1 MHVIEIP
8 DAKITKYVPSDL
20 SECTS
25 KQYIDICGLIFLYQ
39 TQQITHEDFKVQAV
53 YKLLDI
59 KPSDAVLTEEEDLQ
73 KWVNIVAISNLLDSF
88 FEENQDGQK
97 VIKQYYIH
105 NPVPKISLFKTY
117 FGPADQFKNI
127 TFWEYTDA
135 LRLFHDFSYS
145 GDIELLYLIAAI
157 FYRPAKPFHFITK
170 NFNNY
175 NGDIRVD
182 YNPHKIEA
190 RAKQFKNLPIGFIYG
205 VYFLFASYQKFISTN
220 KIVWGGK
227 EIDLSIIFTS
237 DEKQEKLTEH
247 ESIGM
252 DSVMFSMVQSG
263 VFGNKKETMQTNNWE
278 LLVRMYDL
286 RVQDL
291 EKIKLQEKHDKSA
304 NT

>member
-1 MHVIEIP
+1 MHTIEIP
-8 DAKITKYVPSDL
+8 EAGIIRYLPSDL

-25 KQYIDICGLIFLYQ
+25 KQYIDICGLIFMYQ
-39 TQQITHEDFKVQAV
+39 TEQITHQEFKIQAV
-53 YKLLDI
+53 YKLLDMKQSNI
-59 KPSDAVLTEEEDLQ
+59 DLTEDDDVQ
-73 KWVNIVAISNLLDSF
+73 KWVNILAISNLLDSF
-88 FEENQDGQK
+88 FEENEQGQK

-105 NPVPKISLFKTY
+105 NPVPKISLFRTY
-117 FGPADQFKNI
+117 HGPSDEFKNL

-135 LRLFHDFSYS
+135 LRLFHDFTYS

-157 FYRPAKPFHFITK
+157 FYRPAKSFHFLRK
-170 NFNNY
+170 RLNNY
-175 NGDIRVD
+175 NGDIRID

-205 VYFLFASYQKFISTN
+205 VFFLFASYQKFISTN

-237 DEKQEKLTEH
+237 DENQEKLTEH
-247 ESIGM
+247 ESLGM
-252 DSVMFSMVQSG
+252 DSIMFSMVQSG
-263 VFGNKKETMQTNNWE
+263 VFGTKKETMRTNNWE
-278 LLVRMYDL
+278 LLVRMYDV

-291 EKIKLQEKHDKSA
+291 EKLKLQEKHDKST